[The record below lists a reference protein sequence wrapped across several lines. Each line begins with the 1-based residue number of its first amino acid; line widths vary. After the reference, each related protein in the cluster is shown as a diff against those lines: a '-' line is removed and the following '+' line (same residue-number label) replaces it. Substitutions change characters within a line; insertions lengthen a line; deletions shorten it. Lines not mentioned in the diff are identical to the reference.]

1 MTFYYYIVILHYSK
15 EKSFLFSGKVIF
27 KNKNFPTV
35 LTRAALYSCKFVKRS
50 SLHSSGKEKRIFNVS
65 VTLKIQV
72 RSYFMDKAFADEMIS
87 EYQKK

>member
-15 EKSFLFSGKVIF
+15 EKSFLF
-27 KNKNFPTV
+27 
-35 LTRAALYSCKFVKRS
+35 
-50 SLHSSGKEKRIFNVS
+50 SGKEKRIFNVS